1 MEPMKVESMLL
12 DRDGVINRLIDR
24 DGEEI
29 SPQSIEDFE
38 FLPGSREAIRMAK
51 ERGLSI
57 YVISNQPD
65 VSKKWR
71 SLNKDKLEQIDQKLK
86 EIGIDQIYNCV
97 HGPLGNRKNK
107 TYRDDGGDIRTC
119 DCRKPQPGLIDECFS
134 ENRLTAEKTV
144 LVGDSR
150 TDMIAAKRFEEKNG
164 ERFYSKIKLGDDEGL
179 CHKNMGCLMEVVKE
193 LL

>member
-65 VSKKWR
+65 VSKEWR
-71 SLNKDKLEQIDQKLK
+71 YLSKDKLEKIDQRLR
-86 EIGIDQIYNCV
+86 GVGVDQIYNCI
-97 HGPLGNRKNK
+97 HGPVGGRKNK
-107 TYRDDGGDIRTC
+107 AYRGEGGDIRTC

-193 LL
+193 LS